1 MFNKDN
7 TMVVENIDCI
17 TSDLGD
23 LKRLINKMI
32 ILVLVIL
39 VRILFFL
46 KIRILKFLELTISC
60 RN

>member
-1 MFNKDN
+1 
-7 TMVVENIDCI
+7 MVVENIDCI

-23 LKRLINKMI
+23 LKRLINIKMI

-46 KIRILKFLELTISC
+46 KIRILKFLELIISC